1 MPETIIIL
9 VVVLAILFDISNGWN
24 DSANAIA
31 TVVSTRVLT
40 PLQAVIL
47 AAFMNVLGAF
57 VSTAVAKTIG
67 KGIVDPALITQ
78 AVVASALLAG
88 FLWNFVMTFAGMP
101 VSASHALI
109 GGLIGA
115 AVAFGGIEVLN
126 IKGLTKIFTA
136 LLISPVFGI
145 FFGYALMKF
154 ILRMFAN
161 FSPGV
166 INKHFGRLQ
175 LLSSGFMA
183 FSHGSNDAQKVMG
196 IITLA
201 LVSGG
206 FLTGEGG
213 AFAVPFWVILTC
225 ALAMGFGTA
234 VGGWRVIKTL
244 GVQMLK
250 LQPVHGFAAE
260 TSATAIIIGASA
272 LGLPVSTTHVI
283 STSIMG
289 VGATKRLSAV
299 RWGVVRKIIMA
310 WIFTLPI
317 CAGLGWLGYK
327 VFLFFGYN

>member
-88 FLWNFVMTFAGMP
+88 FLWNFVMTLSGMP

-161 FSPGV
+161 FSPGA

-260 TSATAIIIGASA
+260 TSATAIIFGASA

-299 RWGVVRKIIMA
+299 RWGVVRKIVVA

-317 CAGLGWLGYK
+317 CAGMGWLGYK

>member
-88 FLWNFVMTFAGMP
+88 FLWNFVMTFTGMP

-154 ILRMFAN
+154 ILKMFAN

-166 INKHFGRLQ
+166 INKNFGRLQ

-206 FLTGEGG
+206 FLKGEGG
-213 AFAVPFWVILTC
+213 AFAVPFWVILAC

-260 TSATAIIIGASA
+260 TSATAIIFGASA

-299 RWGVVRKIIMA
+299 RWGVVRKIVMA

-317 CAGLGWLGYK
+317 CAGMGWLVYK
-327 VFLFFGYN
+327 VFLFLGYN